1 MSESDLRE
9 LSMELA
15 VSVAAVIKELKA
27 QHETL
32 ICDNIGRSATS
43 VGAEIYKADCAI
55 EAYDYYSMLE
65 NALKEAGETGFW
77 IELLYRT
84 GYVNETVYR
93 SLRDLCETI
102 RLTLTRA
109 CSRDAEDGA
118 QD

>member
-1 MSESDLRE
+1 MSGSDLKA

-15 VSVAAVIKELKA
+15 VRVNAVVKELNA

-32 ICDNIGRSATS
+32 ICGNIGRSATS

-65 NALKEAGETGFW
+65 NALREAGETGFW

-84 GYVNETVYR
+84 GYVNETVYG

-109 CSRDAEDGA
+109 CSRDAEDGVP
-118 QD
+118 D